1 MQMGR
6 MYSVIFNGVAVAA
19 QQDFFEVNAA
29 STKIVVIHSLH
40 LSQETNVS
48 DANEK
53 ELRLAVK
60 TGATTSGSGGTAP
73 TAVPRVTGDSAYGG
87 TVEANNTTKATTGTI
102 VTHSVR
108 TWNIRVPLD
117 VYWPPDQ
124 RIIMAPSARLTVE
137 LLTTPAAST
146 TMSGELV
153 IEEIG

>member
-1 MQMGR
+1 MLGR
-6 MYSVIFNGVAVAA
+6 VYSITFNGVAVTA
-19 QQDFFEVNAA
+19 QQDFFEINVA
-29 STKIVVIHSLH
+29 STKVVRIHSLH

-53 ELRLAVK
+53 ELRVAVK
-60 TGATTSGSGGTAP
+60 SGQTTSGSGGSAP
-73 TAVPRVTGDSAYGG
+73 TAIPREGGDAAYAG
-87 TVEANNTTKATTGTI
+87 TVEVNNTTKATAGTI
-102 VTHSVR
+102 VTHSIR

-124 RIIMAPSARLTVE
+124 RIALAPSVRATVE

-153 IEEIG
+153 IEEVG

>member
-1 MQMGR
+1 MSKVF
-6 MYSVIFNGVAVAA
+6 SVTFAGVAVVA
-19 QQDFFEVNAA
+19 QQDFFEVNAGSA
-29 STKIVVIHSLH
+29 RVVHLHSIH

-73 TAVPRVTGDSAYGG
+73 TAIPRVTGDTAFTG
-87 TVEANNTTKATTGTI
+87 TVEVNNTTKATAGTI
-102 VTHSVR
+102 VTHSMR

-117 VYWPPDQ
+117 VYYPPDQ
-124 RIIMAPSARLTVE
+124 RIALVGGGRLTVE

-153 IEEIG
+153 FEEFG

>member
-1 MQMGR
+1 MLGR
-6 MYSVIFNGVAVAA
+6 VYSVIFNGVAVTA
-19 QQDFFEVNAA
+19 QQDFFEVNVA
-29 STKIVVIHSLH
+29 STKVVRIHSLH

-53 ELRLAVK
+53 ELRLAVRS
-60 TGATTSGSGGTAP
+60 GATTSGSGGTTP
-73 TAVPRVTGDSAYGG
+73 TATPRALGDSAYAG
-87 TVEANNTTKATTGTI
+87 TVEVNNTTKATTGTI
-102 VTHSVR
+102 VTHSIR

-124 RIIMAPSARLTVE
+124 RIELSPSARATVE

-153 IEEIG
+153 IEEVG